1 MTYANEQLTERRE
14 ARAKEVQDYDINIGT
29 LEAAIAEINDNH
41 PDDPVLA
48 AYRDSTLALHLEQSQ
63 QQRAIAN
70 LLLTALDAQIAAMP

>member
-29 LEAAIAEINDNH
+29 LEAAIAQINDNH
-41 PDDPVLA
+41 PDDAVLT
-48 AYRDSTLALHLEQSQ
+48 AYRDNTLMLHLEQSQ

-70 LLLTALDAQIAAMP
+70 LLLTAIDAQIAAL

>member
-1 MTYANEQLTERRE
+1 MTYANDQLTERRE

-41 PDDPVLA
+41 PDDPVLT
-48 AYRDSTLALHLEQSQ
+48 AYRDNTLMLHLEQSQ

-70 LLLTALDAQIAAMP
+70 LLLTALDAQIAALP